1 MSTLLSKLDSALP
14 WLGATSGSLG
24 DKKFRKEHA
33 LPQSSV
39 FFQASPNRVLAV
51 FQESSLNWTIVTFT
65 TNLQLTHLNFSKR
78 ITRPRAEFAVLEFV
92 VEEVVEC
99 LSENLDA
106 HEQNFPGD
114 VEGIKDMKAR
124 LAEANRVLVQ
134 EKAKPIEPTT
144 FYV

>member
-1 MSTLLSKLDSALP
+1 MSTILSKLDSALP

-33 LPQSSV
+33 LPQTSV

-51 FQESSLNWTIVTFT
+51 FQESSLNWTVVTFT

-99 LSENLDA
+99 LSENLEA
-106 HEQNFPGD
+106 LEQSFPGEA
-114 VEGIKDMKAR
+114 EGIKDLKAR
-124 LAEANRVLVQ
+124 LSAAKKVLLEEQ
-134 EKAKPIEPTT
+134 TKPMEPTT